1 MITDLYFDA
10 ADGVRLH
17 AAAAGDDGPVMLFLH
32 GFPEFWMAW
41 HRQLAEFGRDHRAV
55 ALDLRGYNLSDK
67 PRGVAA
73 YALPKIVDDIR
84 HVLRALSPSRPAI
97 LVGHDW
103 GGIAAWVL
111 GRESPELLE
120 RLIIINAPHPLLFFR
135 ELKRTAAQK
144 LASSYAGFFQLPW
157 IAERAVQSFDFAAL
171 RKMVFGTSVKP
182 ENFSAELRAAY
193 RFGWRQPGAITGG
206 LNYYRNLKA
215 LKRLLE
221 RDRPWHINIP
231 TLVLWG
237 DQDPALLRGNLVG
250 LDELVPQ
257 LTVRRHAS
265 ATHWIVHEEPEWLHA
280 NIRAFLAPTRSNP
293 HPEPRA

>member
-1 MITDLYFDA
+1 MPRFCRDMITDLYFDA

-17 AAAAGDDGPVMLFLH
+17 AATAGDSGPVMLFLH

-41 HRQLAEFGRDHRAV
+41 HRQLPEFGRDHRAV

-84 HVLRALSPSRPAI
+84 HVLRALSPGRPAI

-144 LASSYAGFFQLPW
+144 LASSYAGFFQLPG
-157 IAERAVQSFDFAAL
+157 IAERAVQAFDFAAL
-171 RKMVFGTSVKP
+171 RKMVFGTSVKA

-193 RFGWRQPGAITGG
+193 RTAWRQPGAITGG
-206 LNYYRNLKA
+206 LNYYRNVKA

-221 RDRPWHINIP
+221 RDRPWRINVP

-250 LDELVPQ
+250 LDELVAQ

-280 NIRAFLAPTRSNP
+280 NIRAFLALN
-293 HPEPRA
+293 H